1 MTVLSLNRYRP
12 IPDLAVSRSL
22 FRSLIIHIVSRPKIA
37 IFRKRLLSYTETFIA
52 DQGQML
58 TRFQPLYCGF
68 TADRSGRHLIDSTPR
83 FLLQDHCRFP
93 SLSKFMFRFGLGGG
107 RSWVNAL
114 AAESPRLVHAHF
126 FKDGIDAVELGA
138 RLRCPV
144 VTTLHG
150 HDITKRNITRRARQN
165 QQFFER
171 VDCVIAVSR
180 FIAEQAL
187 ARGCPEHKLR
197 QHYIGIDLERFSMP
211 KRESERPS
219 LLFVGRLVEKK
230 GCIYLLEA
238 MTQLQPKF
246 PELELCVVGDGV
258 LGTELQREAQARGL
272 RVEFAGAEPASR
284 IRERLARSWLFVAPS
299 VTARDG
305 DAEGLGMVF
314 LEAQALQTPV
324 VSFAS
329 GGVVEAVAHETTGL
343 LGPER
348 NVDVLANNIARLL
361 EDSRLRQQMGLAG
374 RRRVEAQFDIRK
386 QCARLEEIYE
396 EIC

>member
-1 MTVLSLNRYRP
+1 M
-12 IPDLAVSRSL
+12 LA
-22 FRSLIIHIVSRPKIA
+22 
-37 IFRKRLLSYTETFIA
+37 
-52 DQGQML
+52 
-58 TRFQPLYCGF
+58 RFQPLFCGF
-68 TADRSGRHLIDSTPR
+68 TADPSGRHLIDSPQ
-83 FLLQDHCRFP
+83 FLLQDHCQFP
-93 SLSKFMFRFGLGGG
+93 AVSKFMFRSGLGGG
-107 RSWVNAL
+107 RAWVNAL

-126 FKDGIDAVELGA
+126 FNDGIDAVELGA

-150 HDITKRNITRRARQN
+150 HDITKRDNARAGARQN
-165 QQFFER
+165 RRFFDR
-171 VDCVIAVSR
+171 VDRVIAVSR
-180 FIAEQAL
+180 FIAEEAL
-187 ARGCPEHKLR
+187 KRGCPEGKLR

-238 MTQLQPKF
+238 MTLLQPKF
-246 PELELCVVGDGV
+246 PELELCIVGDGV
-258 LGTELQREAQARGL
+258 LGPELQREAQSRGL
-272 RVEFAGAEPASR
+272 NVEFAGAEPASR

-314 LEAQALQTPV
+314 LEAQALKTPV

-329 GGVVEAVAHETTGL
+329 GGVVEAVAHESTGL
-343 LGPER
+343 LCPER
-348 NVDVLANNIARLL
+348 DVDGLAQNIACLL

-374 RRRVEAQFDIRK
+374 RRRVEEQFDIRK
-386 QCARLEEIYE
+386 QCARLEHIYE